1 MFRYDHNGRESYQYK
16 PQDKAKDGENMQIY
30 FLTDTRISMDEK
42 YVLAQKKKQEI
53 LEQEEISSGE
63 QSEAHWGEDT
73 EWIIRLAKQ
82 IRKHWDVE
90 RSYHENCE
98 TERREERR
106 KEHHE

>member
-1 MFRYDHNGRESYQYK
+1 MYSDFTMIQAQTGAHIEILEMCDLNRELSQVT
-16 PQDKAKDGENMQIY
+16 E
-30 FLTDTRISMDEK
+30 EE
-42 YVLAQKKKQEI
+42 VLAKKQEI